1 MKCIKKAFALILAA
15 CMLIGMPLS
24 IDVSAADN
32 ADLSVIAFALPES
45 IATATGFDPDHTILL
60 SFNKDVSIDLTKT
73 DVAVGFV
80 KTTTGEAA
88 GAKYFGNTSANQN
101 SIQATTHTTLVKSE
115 VFGETNNYIVTLAND
130 YPLSDIVT
138 EFGTRTSPW
147 AIVVRLFDE
156 ATASGTAR
164 NNVVDG
170 VKVDGATLAAK
181 TGTRKYCGVNG
192 NIRGNDSTYLGESS
206 NTNDYYDIPLIYA
219 DSAMGLKNAEWTAED
234 KVEITFTQSIKTTA
248 DTLYSGMRIVNS
260 KNEPVYYNPN
270 GSDKYS
276 TEKSEGAEL
285 LQLAVPLTDGADK
298 TVFTVTEKSATATD
312 GYPAGSVKNYSWFKE
327 HLDDCQAEE
336 TEETFRIAYV
346 LEDTAQK
353 NWFINSLTAAASG
366 CPMPATEYGS
376 KAIFNVRSYAD
387 PLVLEEITFVDTRWV
402 DMTFSEEVTLTG
414 GGFGLAIVKDGKI
427 LENMYPGSWNG
438 FAQGTTYSKTWRMA
452 LYNSNAYQFD
462 SQKFI
467 TERYLGYWK
476 AQGAG
481 LYFYLRDAASNV
493 NNGLIDSVKTKS
505 GKMLSN
511 ASFGQF
517 PAQTQ
522 EHYYVSVEDKIYLKP
537 MAYVADG
544 GTLLFSTTGLA
555 GIGGWS
561 GSYMYLRAYDD
572 NANVLTI
579 NSQAAQWKLSVNSNA
594 RFNGPNSLYCSS
606 VLNVTPNHGVSKYYD
621 IVALLDAT
629 FPNGYNLKL
638 VIDDNGAKN
647 GVLDNIQGY
656 NASTKQMGLKVQ
668 ADAQYSTNTRDV
680 AVIPFGEMVTVESVK
695 INEKGEAL
703 VTFSHNIDVDHLLG
717 KLKDYGDFYLTISQT
732 GSNSFVADAS
742 GNPLAQTAI
751 GNFKKFSDNQI
762 IGMVNPARYNTMME
776 KFNAK
781 KDTDNWAIRM
791 RIEMETGY
799 LTNVG
804 KIPVND
810 NIVATE
816 DGVLSPYMHSFWGT
830 SVISGR
836 VWCDVDSCAALKT
849 IKVKNWAATITGQN
863 SFTFTWTKPVNMG
876 DGYRGIRYVDE
887 NGNLLYY
894 HADTDTVSTA
904 TNGQALQWTTV
915 LEYANDAKTKV
926 NGRLGGAGLY
936 GVHDLADLL
945 EPAADSE
952 WGKIKAKYN
961 GTFKLCMEE
970 KGNAIQGYVETY
982 QGADGSPIIEYPLR
996 DAGWDGIYIDIKGEV
1011 IKGEL
1016 SVVSVKAISDAVIE
1030 VTFSGP
1036 VEFLSNPY
1044 TALRFYQGSEL
1055 VYYNTLTKEFTLA
1068 TKQVNADGQLMY
1080 TDADGNP
1087 TTESASADGSVAY
1100 KQIDNMPMQWAATIL
1115 NISKDKTV
1123 VRYAIGGRVGAPVNG
1138 ITDLLAY
1145 DWEAAGGKLLFTYEE
1160 NGDDAR
1166 TFDQHIN
1173 NIVRADD
1180 DRIAL
1185 EGNLFSGRLDRA
1197 RFEVEQVYTPVTIT
1211 SKATVISDTQIR
1223 IDFSQPVNVDENT
1236 YMAVRML
1243 NKKDM
1248 SLMWS
1253 GKVNVSVAYQ
1263 WPGTWEYA
1271 NNTKTAIVWTINS
1284 SRSIWGAKNLYDLLN
1299 WAGPLVRYK
1308 SQGDFYFVME
1318 EKHTTE
1324 NPIGRLNQR
1333 VETIA
1338 SLDGTNHLV
1347 GNGGTGYDNRYMTLN
1362 AKPLSGEELKL
1373 ESVTAVDE
1381 HTLKVKFNRPVAFK
1395 EGDEK
1400 VSMAI
1405 RYLTESGDS
1414 ETLTDGKTAIF
1425 KGDWKY
1431 DENDK
1436 SVVIWTLNSKHT
1448 DSLTE
1453 LLTFSGNFRWNSSAR
1468 CAFVISD
1475 ANADYYCPYRSMR
1488 INGITDQ
1495 SGVHHL
1501 VANYSTTDSMMTQ
1514 MDITVGY
1521 ELPVITPEKDQKIE
1535 YYTDYLTYILVA
1547 AGLALAFVVVAVV
1560 VVISKKKER

>member
-45 IATATGFDPDHTILL
+45 IATATGVDPDHTILL
-60 SFNKDVSIDLTKT
+60 SFNKDVSIDLSKT

-298 TVFTVTEKSATATD
+298 TVVTVTEKSATATD

-414 GGFGLAIVKDGKI
+414 SGFGLAIVKDGKI

-438 FAQGTTYSKTWRMA
+438 FKQGTTYSKTWRMA
-452 LYNSNAYQFD
+452 LYNSNAYQYD

-481 LYFYLRDAASNV
+481 LYFYLRDAASNA

-517 PAQTQ
+517 PAQSQ
-522 EHYYVSVEDKIYLKP
+522 EHYYVSVEDKVFLKP
-537 MAYVADG
+537 TAYVGND
-544 GTLLFSTTGLA
+544 TTILVSYNGQY
-555 GIGGWS
+555 GGGWRNTT
-561 GSYMYLRAYDD
+561 YLAAYDAQG
-572 NANVLTI
+572 NMLKI
-579 NSQAAQWKLSVNSNA
+579 NGADAKWKLTLMSDYKYTKTNA
-594 RFNGPNSLYCSS
+594 T
-606 VLNVTPNHGVSKYYD
+606 LNCAFYFGGSGTTYSGIEAQLKQ
-621 IVALLDAT
+621 A
-629 FPNGYNLKL
+629 FPNGGYDLKMI
-638 VIDDNGAKN
+638 VEDTGAKN
-647 GVLDNIQGY
+647 GVLDNFRGY
-656 NASTKQMGLKVQ
+656 NVSTNQPGLYVRADELCSSSTK
-668 ADAQYSTNTRDV
+668 DV
-680 AVIPFGEMVTVESVK
+680 GVIPIGEIVTIDSVK
-695 INEKGEAL
+695 IDESGKAL
-703 VTFSHNIDVDHLLG
+703 ITFSHDIDVDHFLS
-717 KLKDYGDFYLTISQT
+717 KLTDYSDFFLTISEK
-732 GSNSFVADAS
+732 GKDSFVAAHV
-742 GNPLAQTAI
+742 GTQTPI
-751 GNFKKFSDNQI
+751 GSFKKFSDNQI
-762 IGMVNPARYNTMME
+762 IGYVNPSRYTTMME
-776 KFNAK
+776 TYHAG
-781 KDTDNWAIRM
+781 KDANNWAIRM
-791 RIEMETGY
+791 RIEMPTGWDSTTGELPLHKEIIPLDET
-799 LTNVG
+799 VS
-804 KIPVND
+804 
-810 NIVATE
+810 
-816 DGVLSPYMHSFWGT
+816 SPYITQRNASQ
-830 SVISGR
+830 I
-836 VWCDVDSCAALKT
+836 WCDVDSCAELKSVG
-849 IKVKNWAATITGQN
+849 VKDWAATITGQN

-1087 TTESASADGSVAY
+1087 TTESASADGSVVY

-1123 VRYAIGGRVGAPVNG
+1123 VRYVIGGRVGAPVNG

-1185 EGNLFSGRLDRA
+1185 EGNLFNGRLDRA

-1248 SLMWS
+1248 NLMWS
-1253 GKVNVSVAYQ
+1253 GKANVSVAYQ

-1271 NNTKTAIVWTINS
+1271 NNAKTAIVWTINP

-1318 EKHTTE
+1318 EKNTADKPT
-1324 NPIGRLNQR
+1324 GRLNQL
-1333 VETIA
+1333 VETVA

-1453 LLTFSGNFRWNSSAR
+1453 LLTYSGKFKWNSSAR
-1468 CAFVISD
+1468 CAFVITD
-1475 ANADYYCPYRSMR
+1475 TNADYYCPYRSLR

-1501 VANYSTTDSMMTQ
+1501 VANYSTDEYMMAQ

-1521 ELPVITPEKDQKIE
+1521 ELPTVTIEPEQKIE
-1535 YYTDYLTYILVA
+1535 YYTDYMTYTLVS
-1547 AGLALAFVVVAVV
+1547 AGLALAFVAAAVV
-1560 VVISKKKER
+1560 VVVTKKKER